1 MLECPCKA
9 LAKPFPSY
17 DAQTSDNVTNKK
29 IALLKRNRID
39 EMVMQKPF
47 YQLLQISSLN
57 AASLHKTANDRQRN
71 NHKNQSI
78 TQKPIDES
86 TTQKQIHNRF
96 DFQPSPTLPP
106 V

>member
-9 LAKPFPSY
+9 LAKPFQSY
-17 DAQTSDNVTNKK
+17 DSQTSGNVTNNK

-39 EMVMQKPF
+39 EMVIQKPF

-57 AASLHKTANDRQRN
+57 AASLHKTTNDRQRN

-86 TTQKQIHNRF
+86 TTQK
-96 DFQPSPTLPP
+96 
-106 V
+106 